1 MHLQATHSLQS
12 ESVHNHRSWVTPP
25 VAEWQPNFIVKNMR
39 STTATLPNNR
49 DAANPPSKYTVF
61 VRCLADVIELSKPRL
76 VVMILI
82 TTAAGFYLGSRTF
95 EWLHCLHTLLGAG
108 LTAAGVLGL
117 NQYLERDVD
126 ALMERTQ
133 GRPIPDGRMGPLT
146 ALLIGAVFTG
156 SGMLY
161 LTFIVNVLSGFV
173 ISLIVVSYLFLYTPL
188 KRKTSLCTLIG
199 AVPGALPPV
208 VGWVA
213 AHGSLTGEAWV
224 LFTILFLWQLP
235 HSLAIAYIYREDYAR
250 AGFRLLPVIH
260 PDGASTRRQIV
271 VNCVALLGIGLL
283 PTGFGVAGSIYFF
296 TALLSGLAFL
306 AVGIYLAR
314 TRSMR
319 AARHVLYAS
328 LFYLPVVFITMAL
341 DKT

>member
-1 MHLQATHSLQS
+1 
-12 ESVHNHRSWVTPP
+12 
-25 VAEWQPNFIVKNMR
+25 MR
-39 STTATLPNNR
+39 STIISLPDNTNT
-49 DAANPPSKYTVF
+49 ANPPSKHSVF
-61 VRCLADVIELSKPRL
+61 ARRAADYVELVKPRL

-82 TTAAGFYLGSRTF
+82 TTAAGFYLGAETVD
-95 EWLHCLHTLLGAG
+95 WLRCLHTLIGAG

-126 ALMERTQ
+126 AQMKRTQ
-133 GRPIPDGRMGPLT
+133 ERPLPDGRMNPLE
-146 ALLIGAVFTG
+146 ALLVGAVLTG

-213 AHGSLTGEAWV
+213 ARGSLTGEAWV
-224 LFTILFLWQLP
+224 LFTILFLWQIP
-235 HSLAIAYIYREDYAR
+235 HSLAIAYIYREDYAK

-260 PDGASTRRQIV
+260 PDGASTCRQIV
-271 VNCVALLGIGLL
+271 INCVALLGVGLL
-283 PTGFGVAGSIYFF
+283 PALYNIAGGIYFF
-296 TALLSGLAFL
+296 TALLAGAGFL

-314 TRSMR
+314 TRSVK
-319 AARHVLYAS
+319 AARYLLYAS
-328 LFYLPVVFITMAL
+328 LLYLPLMFITMAL
-341 DKT
+341 DKI

>member
-1 MHLQATHSLQS
+1 
-12 ESVHNHRSWVTPP
+12 
-25 VAEWQPNFIVKNMR
+25 MR
-39 STTATLPNNR
+39 STTVTLPDNT
-49 DAANPPSKYTVF
+49 DTTNPPSKQAVF
-61 VRCLADVIELSKPRL
+61 ADRAADFIELVKPRL

-82 TTAAGFYLGSRTF
+82 TTAAGFYLGAQQTVN
-95 EWLHCLHTLLGAG
+95 WLQCLHTLLGAG

-126 ALMERTQ
+126 AQMKRTQ
-133 GRPIPDGRMGPLT
+133 ERPLPGGRMNPLT
-146 ALLIGAVFTG
+146 ALLVGSVLTG

-213 AHGSLTGEAWV
+213 ARGSLTGEAWV
-224 LFTILFLWQLP
+224 LFTILFLWQIP
-235 HSLAIAYIYREDYAR
+235 HSLAIAYIYREDYAK

-260 PDGASTRRQIV
+260 PDGTSTCRQIV

-283 PTGFGVAGSIYFF
+283 PTLYNIAGSVYFF
-296 TALLSGLAFL
+296 TALLSGVGFL

-314 TRSMR
+314 ARSVK
-319 AARHVLYAS
+319 AARYLLYAS
-328 LFYLPVVFITMAL
+328 LLYLPLIFVTMAL
-341 DKT
+341 DKV

>member
-1 MHLQATHSLQS
+1 
-12 ESVHNHRSWVTPP
+12 
-25 VAEWQPNFIVKNMR
+25 MR
-39 STTATLPNNR
+39 STTITLPDNTET
-49 DAANPPSKYTVF
+49 ATPPSKQVVF
-61 VRCLADVIELSKPRL
+61 AHRVADFIELVKPRL

-82 TTAAGFYLGSRTF
+82 TTAAGFYLGAQTVD
-95 EWLHCLHTLLGAG
+95 WLRCLHTLIGAG

-126 ALMERTQ
+126 ALMKRTQ
-133 GRPIPDGRMGPLT
+133 ERPLPGGRMNPLT
-146 ALLIGAVFTG
+146 ALLVGAVLTG

-161 LTFIVNVLSGFV
+161 LTFIVNLLSGFV

-213 AHGSLTGEAWV
+213 ARGALTGEAWV
-224 LFTILFLWQLP
+224 LFTILFLWQIP
-235 HSLAIAYIYREDYAR
+235 HSLAIAYIYREDYAN

-260 PDGASTRRQIV
+260 PDGTSTCRQIV

-283 PTGFGVAGSIYFF
+283 PTLYNIAGSAYFF
-296 TALLSGLAFL
+296 TALLAGVGFL
-306 AVGIYLAR
+306 AVGIYLER
-314 TRSMR
+314 TRSVK
-319 AARHVLYAS
+319 AARYLLYAS
-328 LFYLPVVFITMAL
+328 LLYLPLVFVTMAL
-341 DKT
+341 DKI

>member
-1 MHLQATHSLQS
+1 
-12 ESVHNHRSWVTPP
+12 
-25 VAEWQPNFIVKNMR
+25 MR
-39 STTATLPNNR
+39 STTATLPDNT
-49 DAANPPSKYTVF
+49 DAVNPPSKQMVF
-61 VRCLADVIELSKPRL
+61 VHRAADFVELIKPRL

-82 TTAAGFYLGSRTF
+82 TTAAGFYLGAQTVD
-95 EWLHCLHTLLGAG
+95 WLRCLHTLIGAG

-126 ALMERTQ
+126 AQMKRTQ
-133 GRPIPDGRMGPLT
+133 ERPLPDGRMNPLE
-146 ALLIGAVFTG
+146 ALLVGAVLTG
-156 SGMLY
+156 GGMLY

-213 AHGSLTGEAWV
+213 ARGSLTGEAWV

-235 HSLAIAYIYREDYAR
+235 HSLAIAYIYREDYAK

-260 PDGASTRRQIV
+260 PDGASTCRQIV
-271 VNCVALLGIGLL
+271 INCVALLGVGLL
-283 PTGFGVAGSIYFF
+283 PALYNIAGSIYFF
-296 TALLSGLAFL
+296 TALLAGVGFL

-314 TRSMR
+314 ARSVK
-319 AARHVLYAS
+319 AARYLLYAS
-328 LFYLPVVFITMAL
+328 LLYLPLVFITMAL
-341 DKT
+341 DKI

>member
-1 MHLQATHSLQS
+1 
-12 ESVHNHRSWVTPP
+12 
-25 VAEWQPNFIVKNMR
+25 MR
-39 STTATLPNNR
+39 STTATLPDNT
-49 DAANPPSKYTVF
+49 DAVNPPSKQTVF
-61 VRCLADVIELSKPRL
+61 VHRAADFVELIKPRL

-82 TTAAGFYLGSRTF
+82 TTAAGFYLGAQTLD
-95 EWLHCLHTLLGAG
+95 WLRCLHTLIGAG

-126 ALMERTQ
+126 AQMKRTQ
-133 GRPIPDGRMGPLT
+133 ERPLPDGRMNPLE
-146 ALLIGAVFTG
+146 ALLVGAVLTG
-156 SGMLY
+156 GGMLY

-213 AHGSLTGEAWV
+213 ARGSLTGEAWV

-235 HSLAIAYIYREDYAR
+235 HSLAIAYIYREDYAK

-260 PDGASTRRQIV
+260 PDGASTCRQIV
-271 VNCVALLGIGLL
+271 INCVALLGIGLL
-283 PTGFGVAGSIYFF
+283 PALYNIAGSIYFF
-296 TALLSGLAFL
+296 TALLAGAGFL

-314 TRSMR
+314 ARSVK
-319 AARHVLYAS
+319 AARYLLYAS
-328 LFYLPVVFITMAL
+328 LLYLPLVFITMAL
-341 DKT
+341 DKI

>member
-1 MHLQATHSLQS
+1 
-12 ESVHNHRSWVTPP
+12 
-25 VAEWQPNFIVKNMR
+25 MR
-39 STTATLPNNR
+39 STTVTLPDNT
-49 DAANPPSKYTVF
+49 DTAKQPSKQDVF
-61 VRCLADVIELSKPRL
+61 APRVADFIELVKPRL

-82 TTAAGFYLGSRTF
+82 TTAAGFYLGAQQTVD
-95 EWLHCLHTLLGAG
+95 WLRGLHTLLGAG

-126 ALMERTQ
+126 AQMKRTQ
-133 GRPIPDGRMGPLT
+133 ERPLPGRRMSPLT
-146 ALLIGAVFTG
+146 ALLVGAVLTG

-161 LTFIVNVLSGFV
+161 LTISVNMLSGFV

-213 AHGSLTGEAWV
+213 ARGSLTGEAWV
-224 LFTILFLWQLP
+224 LFTILFLWQIP
-235 HSLAIAYIYREDYAR
+235 HSLAIAYIYREDYAK

-260 PDGASTRRQIV
+260 PDGTSTCRQIV

-283 PTGFGVAGSIYFF
+283 PTLYNIAGTVYFF
-296 TALLSGLAFL
+296 TALLSGVAFL

-314 TRSMR
+314 TRSVK
-319 AARHVLYAS
+319 AARYLLYAS
-328 LFYLPVVFITMAL
+328 LLYLPLVFVTMAL
-341 DKT
+341 DKI

>member
-1 MHLQATHSLQS
+1 
-12 ESVHNHRSWVTPP
+12 
-25 VAEWQPNFIVKNMR
+25 MR
-39 STTATLPNNR
+39 STTATLPENR
-49 DAANPPSKYTVF
+49 DTAGLPSKQMTF
-61 VRCLADVIELSKPRL
+61 VHRISDVIELIKPRL

-82 TTAAGFYLGSRTF
+82 TTAAGFYLGAQTVD
-95 EWLHCLHTLLGAG
+95 WLLCLHTLVGAG

-117 NQYLERDVD
+117 NQYLERDAD

-146 ALLIGAVFTG
+146 ALLIGAVLTG

-161 LTFIVNVLSGFV
+161 LTFIVNMLSGFV

-213 AHGSLTGEAWV
+213 ARGSLTGEAWV

-260 PDGASTRRQIV
+260 PDGASTCRQIV
-271 VNCVALLGIGLL
+271 VNCVALFGIGLL
-283 PTGFGVAGSIYFF
+283 PTLYGVAGSIYFF
-296 TALLSGLAFL
+296 TAFLVGMAFL
-306 AVGIYLAR
+306 AVGIYLSR
-314 TRSMR
+314 TRSVK
-319 AARHVLYAS
+319 AARYVLYAS
-328 LFYLPVVFITMAL
+328 LLYLPVVFVTMAL
-341 DKT
+341 DKV

>member
-1 MHLQATHSLQS
+1 
-12 ESVHNHRSWVTPP
+12 
-25 VAEWQPNFIVKNMR
+25 MR
-39 STTATLPNNR
+39 STTATLPENSSVAKHATFAQR
-49 DAANPPSKYTVF
+49 V
-61 VRCLADVIELSKPRL
+61 ADMVELIKPRL

-82 TTAAGFYLGSRTF
+82 TTAAGFYLGAETVN
-95 EWLHCLHTLLGAG
+95 WLRCLHTLIGAG

-126 ALMERTQ
+126 AQMERTQ
-133 GRPIPDGRMGPLT
+133 GRPIPDGRMNPLT
-146 ALLIGAVFTG
+146 ALLVGATLTG

-161 LTFIVNVLSGFV
+161 LTFIVNTLSGFI

-213 AHGSLTGEAWV
+213 ARGSLTGGAWV
-224 LFTILFLWQLP
+224 LFTILFFWQLP
-235 HSLAIAYIYREDYAR
+235 HSLAIAYIYREDYAK

-271 VNCVALLGIGLL
+271 MNCVALLGIGLL
-283 PTGFGVAGSIYFF
+283 PTLYNIAGSAYFF
-296 TALLSGLAFL
+296 IALLAGAVFL
-306 AVGIYLAR
+306 ATGLYLAR
-314 TRSMR
+314 THSVK
-319 AARHVLYAS
+319 AARYLLYAS
-328 LFYLPVVFITMAL
+328 LLYLPVVFIAMAL
-341 DKT
+341 DKI

>member
-1 MHLQATHSLQS
+1 
-12 ESVHNHRSWVTPP
+12 
-25 VAEWQPNFIVKNMR
+25 MR
-39 STTATLPNNR
+39 STTVTLPDNT
-49 DAANPPSKYTVF
+49 DTANPPSKSTVF
-61 VRCLADVIELSKPRL
+61 AHRAADFIELVKPRL

-82 TTAAGFYLGSRTF
+82 TTAAGFYLGAQQTVD
-95 EWLHCLHTLLGAG
+95 WLQCLHTLLGAG

-126 ALMERTQ
+126 AQMMRTQ
-133 GRPIPDGRMGPLT
+133 ERPLPGGRMNPLT
-146 ALLIGAVFTG
+146 ALLVGAVLTG
-156 SGMLY
+156 GGMLY

-213 AHGSLTGEAWV
+213 ARGSLTGEAWV
-224 LFTILFLWQLP
+224 LFTILFLWQIP
-235 HSLAIAYIYREDYAR
+235 HSLAIAYIYREDYAK

-260 PDGASTRRQIV
+260 PDGTSTCRQIV

-283 PTGFGVAGSIYFF
+283 PTLCTIAGSVYFF
-296 TALLSGLAFL
+296 TALLSGVGFL

-314 TRSMR
+314 TRSVK
-319 AARHVLYAS
+319 AARYLLYAS
-328 LFYLPVVFITMAL
+328 LLYLPLVFVTMAL
-341 DKT
+341 DKV